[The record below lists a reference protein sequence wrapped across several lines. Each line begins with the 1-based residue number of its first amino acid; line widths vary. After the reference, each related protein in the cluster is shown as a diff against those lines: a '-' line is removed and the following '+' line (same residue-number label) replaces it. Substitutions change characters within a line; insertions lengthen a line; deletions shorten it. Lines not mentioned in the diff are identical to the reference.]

1 MRTIVSATVIGFALA
16 LAACSQGEQDKAQ
29 AEANQ
34 AASTVKEN
42 AVEVGEEMEVKLD
55 KAGEELKEITSD
67 PEVKAAAGKAKDA
80 LGEMGSAI
88 KDAADDDTATTT
100 TTRAD
105 GTTVTTTTTKVERK

>member
-100 TTRAD
+100 TRAD